1 MQIIGFNNW
10 ILSQTNRNDMVGD
23 FARDVKR
30 DTKVPNDNASK
41 DSWLSHLGHRNACQ
55 AAINAFEVAWTEYK
69 NEF

>member
-1 MQIIGFNNW
+1 MQIIGFNSW

-30 DTKVPNDNASK
+30 DTKAPNDNASK
-41 DSWLSHLGHRNACQ
+41 DSWLSHMVHNNASRV
-55 AAINAFEVAWTEYK
+55 AINTFEVAWTEYK